1 MNINNLIKR
10 CITSFLLLILLAFMF
25 YSNFV
30 LTATLILFCILA
42 WFEIR
47 QLSLK
52 IFKKKIYLL
61 FFNTFF
67 LVYFFIFFIFIYYVL
82 IEENFIQ
89 EYRLYIFYSILISIF
104 SDIGGYIIGN
114 IFKGKKLTK
123 ISPNKTISGSIGSFF
138 FPICL
143 IPFFIGEFQNIS
155 LNYLVISTFVI
166 SFISQAGDLFFSYLK
181 RLAKIKDI
189 SNILPGHGGIIDRTD
204 GIIFSIPSGFFI
216 LNLY

>member
-1 MNINNLIKR
+1 MNINNFVKR
-10 CITSFLLLILLAFMF
+10 CITSFFLLILLAFMF

>member
-1 MNINNLIKR
+1 MNINNFVKR

>member
-1 MNINNLIKR
+1 MNINNFVKR
-10 CITSFLLLILLAFMF
+10 CITSFLLFVLLAFMF

-82 IEENFIQ
+82 IKENFIQ

>member
-1 MNINNLIKR
+1 MNINNFVKR
-10 CITSFLLLILLAFMF
+10 CITSFLLLVLLAFMF

-82 IEENFIQ
+82 IKENFIQ
-89 EYRLYIFYSILISIF
+89 DYRLYHFLFY
-104 SDIGGYIIGN
+104 
-114 IFKGKKLTK
+114 
-123 ISPNKTISGSIGSFF
+123 
-138 FPICL
+138 
-143 IPFFIGEFQNIS
+143 
-155 LNYLVISTFVI
+155 
-166 SFISQAGDLFFSYLK
+166 
-181 RLAKIKDI
+181 
-189 SNILPGHGGIIDRTD
+189 ID
-204 GIIFSIPSGFFI
+204 FYF
-216 LNLY
+216 

>member
-1 MNINNLIKR
+1 MNINNFVKR
-10 CITSFLLLILLAFMF
+10 CITSFLLLVLLAFMF

-30 LTATLILFCILA
+30 LTTTLILFCILA

-82 IEENFIQ
+82 IKENFIQ
-89 EYRLYIFYSILISIF
+89 DYRLFIFYSILISIF

>member
-1 MNINNLIKR
+1 MNINNFIKR

-42 WFEIR
+42 LFEIR

-114 IFKGKKLTK
+114 IFKGKKLTT

-166 SFISQAGDLFFSYLK
+166 SFISQAGDLFFSYLN

>member
-1 MNINNLIKR
+1 MNINNFVKR

-82 IEENFIQ
+82 IKENFIQ
-89 EYRLYIFYSILISIF
+89 DYRLFIFYSILISIF
-104 SDIGGYIIGN
+104 SDIVGYIIGN

>member
-1 MNINNLIKR
+1 MNINNFVKR

-67 LVYFFIFFIFIYYVL
+67 LVYFFIFFIFIFYVL
-82 IEENFIQ
+82 IKENFIQ
-89 EYRLYIFYSILISIF
+89 DYRLFIFYSILISIF

>member
-1 MNINNLIKR
+1 MNINNFVKR

-47 QLSLK
+47 HLSLK

>member
-1 MNINNLIKR
+1 MNINNFVKR

-82 IEENFIQ
+82 IKENFIQ
-89 EYRLYIFYSILISIF
+89 DYRLFIFYSILISIF

>member
-1 MNINNLIKR
+1 MNINNFVKR
-10 CITSFLLLILLAFMF
+10 CITSFLLLTLLAFMF

>member
-1 MNINNLIKR
+1 MNINNFVKR

-30 LTATLILFCILA
+30 LTVTLILFCILA

-47 QLSLK
+47 RLSLK

>member
-1 MNINNLIKR
+1 MNINNFVKR

-82 IEENFIQ
+82 IKENFIQ
-89 EYRLYIFYSILISIF
+89 DYRLFIFYSILISIF

-138 FPICL
+138 FPISL

>member
-1 MNINNLIKR
+1 MNINNFVKR

-82 IEENFIQ
+82 IKENFIQ
-89 EYRLYIFYSILISIF
+89 DYRLYIFYSILISIF